1 MEDKKTQIKTPDN
14 KGESNKPKKSKKKTI
29 IFSITVGVVSATIG
43 AMGGY
48 VLYGNV
54 HPEQDDIIIDKG
66 TKADSE
72 KIQDSLNNGTLVE
85 DYADSVY
92 EIINYSCDLYASSPY
107 SLTLGNGL
115 VNAAAGVKQTIVS
128 TTYNYPDGA
137 FNQKVSLSSVV
148 QTADRYYDN
157 NNEVKGYECKYE
169 SDWQSDS
176 LEPKTYN
183 YDEYIQSFGKLLRGK
198 YYCVD
203 LADATKDQIPE
214 KFLTFDKTTYDE
226 SDESSKH
233 EVNGVIGYSV
243 TKKTVSSATIN
254 KTDDGYH
261 AELELNIPNAVSYVT
276 VQMKTTGRL
285 KARPT
290 FSNAKLTFDLDEK
303 LNLVS
308 SVFHDEYRV
317 NTGGLVTSA
326 TSNLNQIYLT
336 SDSWRFVYNEKTIDV
351 KVPGI
356 KEEFN
361 GYQFMSETE

>member
-14 KGESNKPKKSKKKTI
+14 IGDSNKPKKSKKKTI
-29 IFSITVGVVSATIG
+29 IFSITIGVISATIG

-92 EIINYSCDLYASSPY
+92 EIINYSCDLYAASPY

-137 FNQKVSLSSVV
+137 FNQKVSSSSMV

-176 LEPKTYN
+176 LEPKTYS

-198 YYCVD
+198 YYCAD

-226 SDESSKH
+226 SNESSKH

-261 AELELNIPNAVSYVT
+261 AELELKIPNAVSYVT

-336 SDSWRFVYNEKTIDV
+336 SDSEEFVYNEKTIDV

-361 GYQFMSETE
+361 GYQFMTETE